1 MKFSHLSRLGAVGEI
16 TTNISGRTDEHQKGR
31 LVNKEKDAF
40 GWMDVEGLLA
50 CLDAITSV
58 INSGKCGVYHH
69 PDGNCAIAIVFN
81 SLPCVNPCAFFD
93 SGVFEKAAIKVT
105 RGAVADDSQGLK
117 VAANFQ
123 PGGGGSFP
131 SNAAAAGGGTAILFG
146 RLERLGTGGH
156 TAAYKRKAKRART

>member
-1 MKFSHLSRLGAVGEI
+1 
-16 TTNISGRTDEHQKGR
+16 
-31 LVNKEKDAF
+31 
-40 GWMDVEGLLA
+40 MDVEGLLA

-58 INSGKCGVYHH
+58 IKSGKCGVYHH

-81 SLPCVNPCAFFD
+81 SLPCVNPYAFFD

-117 VAANFQ
+117 VAANFM
-123 PGGGGSFP
+123 PGGGGKYP

-156 TAAYKRKAKRART
+156 SSASRYQRKAKRART